1 MAIRLFQSGKLKQ
14 KTKLQK
20 WIYSSEA
27 CQRMQLCQES
37 QIVFVSHFL
46 FIEPAM
52 KHSMCWKQ
60 SSCHHQLSQRWLL
73 NPFSWTSYILFLAS
87 TSKYVLA
94 APDQCL
100 SNMVHGVLFQLL
112 DSCLWDRYQQHLRPW
127 NTGRRQAGLHRDHVD
142 GSMSALHLQEA
153 LVGEIWIGHCHLPL
167 QQLFAALGQGGRS
180 SQNCSSLMWQEESR
194 THLLLSLANLEC
206 LHIFLA
212 WKKIFFLVNAKRK
225 SRKV

>member
-1 MAIRLFQSGKLKQ
+1 MDLLFRGMSAHAALPRIPDRICKSLSVYRTSNEAQHVLE
-14 KTKLQK
+14 TK
-20 WIYSSEA
+20 
-27 CQRMQLCQES
+27 
-37 QIVFVSHFL
+37 
-46 FIEPAM
+46 
-52 KHSMCWKQ
+52 
-60 SSCHHQLSQRWLL
+60 QLSSSTLTALAAQS
-73 NPFSWTSYILFLAS
+73 FSWTSYILFLAS

-180 SQNCSSLMWQEESR
+180 SQNCSSLMWQEESH

-212 WKKIFFLVNAKRK
+212 WKNIFFLVNTKRK